1 MISHFQDGESF
12 QLNPLVTT
20 GRLRI
25 LRRIVTSQIRLSES
39 NNIHSNKMKKQ
50 KIPYCQNSS
59 KIQQKYLRKNH
70 SSCWAVM
77 IVWQLDLQ
85 LPKHSVPITTYF
97 VSSKLV
103 HGEVYSIQHYVIK
116 FVDDL
121 RQVGGFHKKRVKLQ
135 KFLTHR
141 KGLKNC
147 QIAKFK
153 KFIFF
158 SSNFFFG

>member
-25 LRRIVTSQIRLSES
+25 LRRIVTSQIRLSQS

-70 SSCWAVM
+70 SSCWAVVAV

-116 FVDDL
+116 FVDDQ
-121 RQVGGFHKKRVKLQ
+121 RQVSGFHKKVL
-135 KFLTHR
+135 
-141 KGLKNC
+141 NC
-147 QIAKFK
+147 K
-153 KFIFF
+153 IFY
-158 SSNFFFG
+158 STERG